1 MSDIEIRDDRQAGRL
16 EALGSGGGEV
26 VGHIQYFVLES
37 PARALVPVHTIV
49 EPAHEGQG
57 IAGSLARELY
67 TIAAREGIT
76 VAPLCPY
83 VVKWAER
90 HPDEAPAADPELLR
104 AARGGWWPTPRAS
117 ERAGPKAAI
126 TPASRTAPRR
136 AASRRAVPYVETPSP
151 HPEPPR
157 AHPRGPRPSRG
168 WVTGG
173 RAHGYAGSSP
183 EPTSTDWLEDPMTNP
198 YPDPVPPGPTP
209 GPGPVP
215 TPPGPTPEPPSPP
228 DPDPTPGPGP
238 VPDPPPSPVPPGPEP
253 VPNPEPGPPLS

>member
-104 AARGGWWPTPRAS
+104 AAREWLVA
-117 ERAGPKAAI
+117 
-126 TPASRTAPRR
+126 
-136 AASRRAVPYVETPSP
+136 
-151 HPEPPR
+151 HPE
-157 AHPRGPRPSRG
+157 GF
-168 WVTGG
+168 
-173 RAHGYAGSSP
+173 
-183 EPTSTDWLEDPMTNP
+183 
-198 YPDPVPPGPTP
+198 
-209 GPGPVP
+209 
-215 TPPGPTPEPPSPP
+215 
-228 DPDPTPGPGP
+228 
-238 VPDPPPSPVPPGPEP
+238 
-253 VPNPEPGPPLS
+253 